1 MHGELEATAY
11 GGISF
16 NQMRG
21 LETGLGCTWVLF
33 LLTGEQ
39 PEAGRIYFEFPRT
52 PYKLG
57 HLAQI
62 PASQLCPHFPPHI
75 SPPFSPGNT
84 TGRSTSKCLPHSLS
98 PPRQLDFDYAIPTP
112 TSCTSTTTIVWVQS
126 PHTPSYGSLVHI
138 PRPNG
143 KNGANCGKHYFKCQI
158 FFGHC
163 DPVPHLPFLNLASRS
178 FEAFQVHSKF
188 KLDRLVQLG
197 VEYNGGLLTGSLT
210 WSGESDTLKLHVL
223 GAISSLQSALQTLDP
238 RVAFKF
244 HFNVQSSRTFVA
256 LTNLRSTSRAMKE
269 GFDFELVQDRPSDS
283 LSSPNGESICV

>member
-1 MHGELEATAY
+1 MSSFGINYAEHHINW
-11 GGISF
+11 GISPRF
-16 NQMRG
+16 QHPNFAP
-21 LETGLGCTWVLF
+21 TS
-33 LLTGEQ
+33 LLTSLLRFHPG
-39 PEAGRIYFEFPRT
+39 IPRAALPRNAYRT
-52 PYKLG
+52 LY
-57 HLAQI
+57 HL
-62 PASQLCPHFPPHI
+62 PA
-75 SPPFSPGNT
+75 N
-84 TGRSTSKCLPHSLS
+84 STSTMVQPSPSPLLMRPSTPSDSNSHAHLLHINHHHRLGPESPHALLWLFGPHSAAQWEER
-98 PPRQLDFDYAIPTP
+98 RQLDPQLNLLHFDIQF
-112 TSCTSTTTIVWVQS
+112 S
-126 PHTPSYGSLVHI
+126 
-138 PRPNG
+138 
-143 KNGANCGKHYFKCQI
+143 GKHYFKCQI